1 MDDEPDQIQMLA
13 MLLRDAGH
21 RVECAS
27 SALYALTL
35 ARDFRPEF
43 VFLDI
48 GMPGMNG
55 YDIARALRS
64 HENRNKLL
72 LIALT
77 GWGQPSDIQES
88 REAGFDLHLVKPLDT
103 ASVKRLLETP
113 PASFTLH

>member
-1 MDDEPDQIQMLA
+1 MTTRRRVLVVDDEPDQIQMLA

-48 GMPGMNG
+48 GMPRMDG
-55 YDIARALRS
+55 YEAARRFRTAFPDARMFA
-64 HENRNKLL
+64 
-72 LIALT
+72 IT
-77 GWGQPSDIQES
+77 GRAGEEARRKSID
-88 REAGFDLHLVKPLDT
+88 AGFEDHLLKPLDV
-103 ASVKRLLETP
+103 AVVEKIL
-113 PASFTLH
+113 A